1 MAKIRSPKILLVA
14 NTAWNLWHFRRALI
28 EVVVKDGFEVVVA
41 APDDGFGSR
50 LSGIP
55 GVHFILI
62 RHLSRDSK
70 SPLHNL
76 ITFWEL
82 LHLLRRIRPDLAVF
96 YTIKPNIFGSFA
108 ARMAA
113 VPAIATIEGL
123 GYMATA
129 PAWLRTLVFRLYALA
144 FSKIRKV
151 VFLNPDDREE
161 FVGRKVIG
169 QHKTLV
175 IKGVGIDTNH
185 FTASVTD
192 NTSDAV
198 FLFAGRLLS
207 DKGIREYVQAAEM
220 VKKTAPEARFLV
232 LGNTDSG
239 NPASIGE
246 DELAQWIQAG
256 LIEYRGY
263 ADDIRPVVAGA
274 GVVVLPS
281 YREGLPLVLLEG
293 LAMGKPLI
301 TTDTPGC
308 RETVDQ
314 GVNGLIVPPE
324 NVQALA
330 EAMLQILH
338 WTPEK
343 RRAAGLNSRRKAE
356 TEFSNAVILPQYL
369 DLWRQVLSRP

>member
-1 MAKIRSPKILLVA
+1 
-14 NTAWNLWHFRRALI
+14 
-28 EVVVKDGFEVVVA
+28 
-41 APDDGFGSR
+41 
-50 LSGIP
+50 
-55 GVHFILI
+55 
-62 RHLSRDSK
+62 
-70 SPLHNL
+70 
-76 ITFWEL
+76 
-82 LHLLRRIRPDLAVF
+82 
-96 YTIKPNIFGSFA
+96 
-108 ARMAA
+108 MAA

-129 PAWLRTLVFRLYALA
+129 PVWLRTLVFRLYALA
-144 FSKIRKV
+144 FSRVRKV
-151 VFLNPDDREE
+151 VFLNPDDRQE
-161 FVGRKVIG
+161 FVGRKVVG

-220 VKKTAPEARFLV
+220 VKKTAPKARFLV

-314 GVNGLIVPPE
+314 GANGLIVPPE
-324 NVQALA
+324 NAPALA

-338 WTPEK
+338 WSPEK
-343 RRAAGLNSRRKAE
+343 RRAAGLHSRRKAE

-369 DLWRQVLSRP
+369 DLWQQVLSRP